1 MDDVETII
9 RRNITPALR
18 IVAEVIETAKKSTE
32 EK

>member
-1 MDDVETII
+1 MDDIGNII

-18 IVAEVIETAKKSTE
+18 IVAAVIETAKKSTE